1 MRRNRLAGVG
11 HRRALAATVTAAV
24 LVPAAAAAQAS
35 AATLSM
41 SSRCYV
47 ITDQPAQIDVLGNG
61 FTPGDTIQIS
71 GRGVAGS
78 TVAGPDGSINLITN
92 GPSLP
97 FSGPGQ
103 KTYTLQAHDE
113 TAHSGLLGST
123 SVTLANL
130 SVATV
135 PGTAAPSSKVTWHFS
150 GFLPGKTIFIH
161 YLHGGKVQAR
171 TAFGKAQGPCG
182 TLRARARLY
191 PDGNPRFGTYQV
203 VFDQVRRYSR
213 RARPRIL
220 TSVNFF

>member
-1 MRRNRLAGVG
+1 MRSNRWAGVG
-11 HRRALAATVTAAV
+11 RRRALTAIVTAAV

-35 AATLSM
+35 AATLST
-41 SSRCYV
+41 SARCYV
-47 ITDQPAQIDVLGNG
+47 LTGQPAQIDVLGKG

-71 GRGVAGS
+71 GHGVAGS
-78 TVAGPDGSINLITN
+78 TVAGTDGSINLITN

-97 FSGPGQ
+97 FRGPGQ

-113 TAHSGLLGST
+113 TAQSGLLAST
-123 SVTLANL
+123 SLTLANL

-135 PGTAAPSSKVTWHFS
+135 PGTAAPTRKVTWHFS

-161 YLHGGKVQAR
+161 YLHGGTVQAQM
-171 TAFGKAQGPCG
+171 AFGTAQGPCG

-191 PDGNPRFGTYQV
+191 PDGNPRFGTYRV

-220 TSVNFF
+220 TWVNFF